1 MFHQKIVLS
10 FEIVV
15 VEISLRFHRY
25 VFQDFMAWSVEA
37 VKNMKTE
44 VSFVGAFQ
52 LRTSEVLCIFLRI
65 EYEVQPIKV
74 KRIIWLLH

>member
-25 VFQDFMAWSVEA
+25 VFSGFYGLVCS
-37 VKNMKTE
+37 
-44 VSFVGAFQ
+44 G
-52 LRTSEVLCIFLRI
+52 SE
-65 EYEVQPIKV
+65 EHEE
-74 KRIIWLLH
+74 